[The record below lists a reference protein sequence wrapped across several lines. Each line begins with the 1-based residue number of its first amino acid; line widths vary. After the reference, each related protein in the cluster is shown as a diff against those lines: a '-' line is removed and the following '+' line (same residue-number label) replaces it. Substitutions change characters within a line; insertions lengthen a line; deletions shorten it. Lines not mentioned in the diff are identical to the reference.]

1 MLTQSQAKEA
11 AWNLAEATAK
21 HHRFPLQPEPS
32 RASLE
37 SHAHGR
43 EVLDGA
49 SEFWSFIFR
58 MDVPPGTQVHPDFVH
73 IVVDPETGKAAF
85 IPLK

>member
-1 MLTQSQAKEA
+1 MLSQTQAREV
-11 AWNLAEATAK
+11 AWKLAETTAQY
-21 HHRFPLQPEPS
+21 HGFPLRPEPS

-37 SHAHGR
+37 SHARGR
-43 EVLDGA
+43 QVLDSA

-58 MDVPPGTQVHPDFVH
+58 MDVAPGKLVHPDFVH

-85 IPLK
+85 LPLK